1 MLNLIF
7 IIISF
12 LNKIFIMSSIEEKN
26 VKLIYNKIANEFD
39 NTRYRP
45 WTCVESFLDPIDPNS
60 SIGDIGCGNGKNM
73 LYRKDCNNYGCDF
86 SENLVN
92 ICLKKNLNVVVGDV
106 LNIPFQN
113 NKFDNTIC
121 IAVIHHLSTIEK
133 REKAIQELIRIT
145 KPNGRIL
152 ILVWAF
158 EQEKDSRRKFTKQ
171 DNMVD
176 WKDKKGNLLGKRY
189 YYVFKENELESLLIN
204 INNVTIEKS
213 FYEKSNWGL
222 ILKKEI

>member
-1 MLNLIF
+1 MDV
-7 IIISF
+7 IS
-12 LNKIFIMSSIEEKN
+12 
-26 VKLIYNKIANEFD
+26 VK
-39 NTRYRP
+39 
-45 WTCVESFLDPIDPNS
+45 
-60 SIGDIGCGNGKNM
+60 
-73 LYRKDCNNYGCDF
+73 
-86 SENLVN
+86 
-92 ICLKKNLNVVVGDV
+92 
-106 LNIPFQN
+106 
-113 NKFDNTIC
+113 
-121 IAVIHHLSTIEK
+121 
-133 REKAIQELIRIT
+133 KAIQELIRIT